1 MEIEFNNIL
10 VDIMPIGLVVIL
22 LLLFIEFRRKRS
34 IPHIFCLIVFSIYI
48 LFAMK
53 EVFFPININGT
64 YADTM
69 RKVPLISHINLIPFY
84 LGQTQAFNDR
94 DILDFINNI
103 LLTIP
108 FGFGVVFVS
117 QFKLKD
123 FIWLPFVV
131 GFGVEITQLV
141 ISLLLGYPYRVI
153 DINDAL
159 LNAIGV
165 LIGYGLFRVFAWLFI
180 LMTRNLQIKSM
191 EWFVFIHD
199 VITRV

>member
-1 MEIEFNNIL
+1 MGVEFNNIL
-10 VDIMPIGLVVIL
+10 VDILPIGLVVIF
-22 LLLFIEFRRKRS
+22 LLLFIQFRRNRS
-34 IPHIFCLIVFSIYI
+34 IPHIFCLLIFSIYI

-53 EVFFPININGT
+53 EVFFPISINGT

-84 LGQTQAFNDR
+84 FGQMQALNDR
-94 DILDFINNI
+94 AFLDFIKNI

-108 FGFGVVFVS
+108 FGFGVLFVS
-117 QFKLKD
+117 QFKPKD
-123 FIWLPFVV
+123 FLWLPFVV
-131 GFGVEITQLV
+131 GFGIEATQLV

-165 LIGYGLFRVFAWLFI
+165 SIGYGIFRIFAWLFI
-180 LMTRNLQIKSM
+180 LMARNLQIKPM
-191 EWFVFIHD
+191 KWFVYVHEI
-199 VITRV
+199 ITRV